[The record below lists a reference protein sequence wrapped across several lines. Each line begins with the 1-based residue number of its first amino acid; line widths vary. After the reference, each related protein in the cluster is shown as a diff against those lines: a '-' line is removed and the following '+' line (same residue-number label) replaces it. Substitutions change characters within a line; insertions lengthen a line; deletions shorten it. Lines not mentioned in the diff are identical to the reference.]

1 MGYNP
6 SEMTGR
12 PPIHDGVYNFN
23 IIEAKDRVYST
34 GTEGCSIVMDVFLA
48 DDRIIKVYE
57 SLFYTKKALWKM
69 KSLCEAVGL
78 DFSTR
83 PKPDAFVRKSG
94 KGFFTRKPNSKY
106 LEVKE
111 FIPVKSLS
119 EPTIREKSR
128 PQRKKAPP
136 QEPPPPTRDDRF
148 RF

>member
-1 MGYNP
+1 
-6 SEMTGR
+6 
-12 PPIHDGVYNFN
+12 
-23 IIEAKDRVYST
+23 
-34 GTEGCSIVMDVFLA
+34 
-48 DDRIIKVYE
+48 
-57 SLFYTKKALWKM
+57 
-69 KSLCEAVGL
+69 GL